1 MTAAEAMAREG
12 GTIIVCGNCSDN
24 IGGEMFYNAVKNCSS
39 IEDLEHRILQTP
51 MDKTVPDQWQYQ
63 ILCRILKKHRVIFVT
78 RPDLQNIIT
87 DMKMEYADSAD
98 NALEAALLTHGKSC
112 SVSVIPNGIEVI
124 VASA

>member
-1 MTAAEAMAREG
+1 
-12 GTIIVCGNCSDN
+12 
-24 IGGEMFYNAVKNCSS
+24 
-39 IEDLEHRILQTP
+39 